1 MERKALLDALLAG
14 IAVIAVKAVCEC
26 VKSVFRFPDIDGIIV
41 N

>member
-1 MERKALLDALLAG
+1 MEKKAVLEALLAG
-14 IAVIAVKAVCEC
+14 ITVMAVKTICEC

>member
-14 IAVIAVKAVCEC
+14 ITVIAVKAIYEC
-26 VKSVFRFPDIDGIIV
+26 VKSVFRFPDIDGVVV

>member
-1 MERKALLDALLAG
+1 MEKKTVLGALLAG
-14 IAVIAVKAVCEC
+14 MTVIAVKVICEC

>member
-1 MERKALLDALLAG
+1 MEKKTVLEALLAG
-14 IAVIAVKAVCEC
+14 ITVMAVKAIYEC